1 MDKTLFMIFIEQ
13 HDDCHCYARHEGL
26 HQEPVPG
33 GGGGDHA
40 AHRHRVRRGEHGRQ
54 LRGGEAEHEPGH
66 QPHHPAAAVH
76 LEIDVFRLE
85 LETKVREVFSIMEKA
100 HTSC

>member
-1 MDKTLFMIFIEQ
+1 MVVVNITLLFVIFIEQ

-54 LRGGEAEHEPGH
+54 LRGGEAEHEQGH
-66 QPHHPAAAVH
+66 QTAAAVFLQMCVDMDCRY
-76 LEIDVFRLE
+76 LEIHPEFRFLV
-85 LETKVREVFSIMEKA
+85 VR
-100 HTSC
+100 CD